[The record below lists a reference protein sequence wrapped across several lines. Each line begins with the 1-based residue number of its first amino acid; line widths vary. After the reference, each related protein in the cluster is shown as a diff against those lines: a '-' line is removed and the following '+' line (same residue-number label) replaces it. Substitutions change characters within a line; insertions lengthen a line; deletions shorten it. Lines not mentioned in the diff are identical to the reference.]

1 MIIPLINQFVR
12 RIYPKVIEPTINID
26 VCCSINWYYHFMN
39 PLTFRPETYEE
50 IYNSINSILADQ
62 NIPKTDSVI
71 CGYLAQKI
79 TLKLWPTFL
88 NGSLLKKNE
97 KSPLTLEEIMKSNKL
112 KYDREKIAPKL
123 TVSLLQF
130 IKFSLL
136 VMFSVTYIFF
146 MPKIRSNKKLN
157 LVYGLSKELI
167 YKNSLQI
174 NCIEFFADLQ
184 PRIIRADSQ
193 VLIQLQKILFRK
205 KRNNQ
210 NFKVV
215 LFIPLYL
222 LRFNPEKRIKL
233 IIMLFYKYVEIIL
246 VSIRNPVIFEV
257 ASEEIFQNINIKTY
271 TRIDSLY
278 TTVSQWAIQPLIFHS
293 IKNKN
298 TNMIWYSNNVVP
310 FFNKIRNAY
319 DSDLSYLKSMAISH
333 HFVWTKTF
341 GEIIRATADK
351 KYTVKE
357 YILFYLPKN
366 QSIQKKYDVTIFDVT
381 PAVVNAEYEYYSLKN
396 CLKFLHDIRLV
407 LNKLKEVKAINTIA
421 LKPKRK
427 YLRIH
432 SRQYLT
438 YLKVWEKSEELVIC
452 NPDSNLF
459 ELISESR
466 VILVM
471 PLSSPALVAK
481 HLGIPCCYFNPDKKY
496 TFGNDYEG
504 IEVINSKPKLLDFL
518 KRNLG

>member
-1 MIIPLINQFVR
+1 
-12 RIYPKVIEPTINID
+12 
-26 VCCSINWYYHFMN
+26 MN
-39 PLTFRPETYEE
+39 PLTFKPQNYEE
-50 IYNSINSILADQ
+50 IYNSINSILTDQ

-71 CGYLAQKI
+71 CKYLAQKI

-88 NGSLLKKNE
+88 NSSLTKKNK
-97 KSPLTLEEIMKSNKL
+97 KSPLTLEKLMKSNKL
-112 KYDREKIAPKL
+112 KCDRKKIAPEL
-123 TVSLLQF
+123 TVRISQF

-146 MPKIRSNKKLN
+146 MPKIRSTKKLN

-167 YKNSLQI
+167 YENSLQI

-184 PRIIRADSQ
+184 PRFMRADSQ
-193 VLIQLQKILFRK
+193 VLIQLPKILFCK
-205 KRNNQ
+205 KRNRQ

-222 LRFNPEKRIKL
+222 LRFNPEKRMKL
-233 IIMLFYKYVEIIL
+233 IIILFYKYFEIIL

-257 ASEEIFQNINIKTY
+257 ASEEIFQNINRKTY

-278 TTVSQWAIQPLIFHS
+278 TTVSQWAIQPLLFHS
-293 IKNKN
+293 LIKKN
-298 TNMIWYSNNVVP
+298 TNMIWYSNNNVP
-310 FFNKIRNAY
+310 FFNKIKNAY
-319 DSDLSYLKSMAISH
+319 DFDLSYLKSMAISH

-351 KYTVKE
+351 KYTVKK

-366 QSIQKKYDVTIFDVT
+366 KSIQKKYDVTIFGVT
-381 PAVVNAEYEYYSLKN
+381 PLEVNAESGYYSVKN

-427 YLRIH
+427 YHRSH

-438 YLKVWEKSEELVIC
+438 YLKVWEKTEELIIC
-452 NPDSNLF
+452 NPESNLF

-466 VILVM
+466 VILAI
-471 PLSSPALVAK
+471 PFSSPALIAK
-481 HLGIPCCYFNPDKKY
+481 HLGIPCCYFNPDKNY
-496 TFGNDYEG
+496 IFGNRFEG
-504 IEVINSKPKLLDFL
+504 IEVLNSKPKLLDFL